1 MTNFGN
7 KLKEML
13 IREGVIETLWNK
25 SVEEARE
32 ELEEDWN
39 LFETAKNTF
48 QDALVEFVYDWIEE
62 NISDETAKELLNE
75 SLNDLDF
82 EDLVNAIILEQRL
95 EVQE

>member
-7 KLKEML
+7 KFKEVL
-13 IREGVIETLWNK
+13 IEEGVVDKLWEK

-32 ELEEDWN
+32 ELEEDWS

-62 NISDETAKELLNE
+62 NVVDETAKELLTE
-75 SLNDLDF
+75 AINDLDF
-82 EDLVNAIILEQRL
+82 DDLVNAIILEQRL
-95 EVQE
+95 EV

>member
-48 QDALVEFVYDWIEE
+48 QDTLVEFVYDWLEE
-62 NISDETAKELLNE
+62 NITDETAKELLNE

-82 EDLVNAIILEQRL
+82 EDLVNAIIIEERL
-95 EVQE
+95 EV

>member
-75 SLNDLDF
+75 SLNDCDF
-82 EDLVNAIILEQRL
+82 EDLVNAIIIEEKL
-95 EVQE
+95 EV

>member
-39 LFETAKNTF
+39 LFETTKNTF

-62 NISDETAKELLNE
+62 NVNDETAKELINE

-82 EDLVNAIILEQRL
+82 EDLVNAIIIEERL
-95 EVQE
+95 EV

>member
-1 MTNFGN
+1 LTNFGN

-39 LFETAKNTF
+39 LFETTKNTF

-62 NISDETAKELLNE
+62 NVNDETAKELINE

-82 EDLVNAIILEQRL
+82 EDLVNAIIIEERL
-95 EVQE
+95 EV